1 VPLWCWEVGTLGNG
15 HTTTRQVIERCLAP
29 LDMTKR
35 GWHTP
40 HAIMRT
46 GAPCHFEQS
55 VLVSFR
61 AERPRVI
68 SSRARNLG
76 IQRTPHAIMRTGGHH
91 CMMSRFARHDK
102 EGVAHAARHNAN
114 RRPVS
119 FRAERP
125 RVISSGASSCHFEQS
140 EKSWHPA
147 HAARHNA
154 NRRSSLYDVS
164 LRST

>member
-1 VPLWCWEVGTLGNG
+1 
-15 HTTTRQVIERCLAP
+15 
-29 LDMTKR
+29 MTKS
-35 GWHTP
+35 GWRTP

-46 GAPCHFEQS
+46 GA
-55 VLVSFR
+55 VSFR

-76 IQRTPHAIMRTGGHH
+76 IQHTPHAIMQTGGHH
-91 CMMSRFARHDK
+91 CTMSRFARHDK
-102 EGVAHAARHNAN
+102 ERVAHAARHNAN

-125 RVISSGASSCHFEQS
+125 RVISSRARNLGIQHTPHAIMRTGGHHCTMSRFARHDKERV
-140 EKSWHPA
+140 A
-147 HAARHNA
+147 RAARHNA